1 MLKRVRPLKP
11 IAHHSINPGISTP
24 AESRAHY
31 VLLDDTLMVVM
42 DDFLLTSLVLD
53 LVLRLAPDT
62 VLDPGALLEAVIFL

>member
-11 IAHHSINPGISTP
+11 IVHHSINPGMSIP

-31 VLLDDTLMVVM
+31 VPLDDTLMVVT

-62 VLDPGALLEAVIFL
+62 VLDPGALLETVIFL